1 MIKFNI
7 DLKKPEELGLETHN
21 IREYLD
27 DEGNVV
33 KHDDITEDVLHM
45 YVDIDDNPDN
55 RINVVVGFGK
65 YGLSEKSRL
74 ENLTVREFITEVLS
88 RISIV

>member
-27 DEGNVV
+27 DEG
-33 KHDDITEDVLHM
+33 IE
-45 YVDIDDNPDN
+45 I
-55 RINVVVGFGK
+55 
-65 YGLSEKSRL
+65 
-74 ENLTVREFITEVLS
+74 RES
-88 RISIV
+88 D